1 MKQRGAKTSDDLDA
15 DSPIL
20 ASLNEVYLKYRD
32 DLSGNVATYIPEL
45 GKADPRLFGIA
56 LATADGQIYEAGDA
70 RHLFTIQSV
79 SKPFVYG
86 FALEDHGIDYV
97 LRKVGVEPT
106 GEAFNSIVFDEKHNR
121 PFNPM
126 VNAGAIATTALIK
139 GTGHDDRLARL
150 LDKLS
155 NLAGRSLDIDHS
167 VYISERSTGH
177 RNRAIGYLELNFG
190 MLDDPVTEHLDLY
203 FEQCSVL
210 VSARDLAVM
219 AATLANNGVNPLP
232 ANALWTSAT

>member
-1 MKQRGAKTSDDLDA
+1 MRQRGAKTSDDLDA

-45 GKADPRLFGIA
+45 GKVDPGLFGIA

-106 GEAFNSIVFDEKHNR
+106 GEAFNSIVF
-121 PFNPM
+121 
-126 VNAGAIATTALIK
+126 
-139 GTGHDDRLARL
+139 
-150 LDKLS
+150 
-155 NLAGRSLDIDHS
+155 
-167 VYISERSTGH
+167 ERSTIGH
-177 RNRAIGYLELNFG
+177 SIRWL
-190 MLDDPVTEHLDLY
+190 MLAPSPPQH
-203 FEQCSVL
+203 
-210 VSARDLAVM
+210 
-219 AATLANNGVNPLP
+219 
-232 ANALWTSAT
+232 